1 MISTDEKLY
10 QYQFNVCDKS
20 FSSSSKVKAHMVA
33 HNEEEGYQCS
43 VCEKLFF
50 NQWQFKSTY
59 DDPYR

>member
-1 MISTDEKLY
+1 MKSYINTNLMPVISLF
-10 QYQFNVCDKS
+10 QAV
-20 FSSSSKVKAHMVA
+20 VKAHMVA
-33 HNEEEGYQCS
+33 HNEEKGYQCS